1 MSAGCSVS
9 EGSDVLL
16 LDVGGEER
24 RRQLAERAL
33 AEFDLEELEHAGAD
47 AGHAGTDAGHAGTD
61 DAQVAAHAALKE
73 AVREVDQ
80 RATKR
85 AGV

>member
-1 MSAGCSVS
+1 MRAACSVS

-16 LDVGGEER
+16 LDVGAEER

-33 AEFDLEELEHAGAD
+33 AEVDLGEL
-47 AGHAGTDAGHAGTD
+47 GHAGTDEG
-61 DAQVAAHAALKE
+61 QVAAHAALKE
-73 AVREVDQ
+73 AVREVDE
-80 RATKR
+80 RAAKH

>member
-1 MSAGCSVS
+1 MRAACSVS

-16 LDVGGEER
+16 LDVGGQER

-33 AEFDLEELEHAGAD
+33 AEVDLGEL
-47 AGHAGTDAGHAGTD
+47 GHAGTDAGHAGTD

-73 AVREVDQ
+73 AVREVDE
-80 RATKR
+80 RAAKH